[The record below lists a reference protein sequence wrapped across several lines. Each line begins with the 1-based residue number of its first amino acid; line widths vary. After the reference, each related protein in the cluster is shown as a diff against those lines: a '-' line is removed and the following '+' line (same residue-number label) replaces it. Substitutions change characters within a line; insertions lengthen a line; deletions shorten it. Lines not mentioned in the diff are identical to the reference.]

1 LKEDE
6 RQFLRKAIELSSV
19 GFTLVLATF
28 TGLGLGLL
36 LDKWT
41 KLTPLFTITLLLFG
55 IAAGFVYLV
64 YKFGVN
70 GKK

>member
-1 LKEDE
+1 MKEDD
-6 RQFLRKAIELSSV
+6 RQFWRRAIELSSV

-41 KLTPLFTITLLLFG
+41 KLSPLFTIIMLLFG
-55 IAAGFVYLV
+55 IVSGFVYLV
-64 YKFGVN
+64 YKFGSN